1 MSAFARKVLSS
12 ITRDH
17 EFFIDPEHGSL
28 ERGPK
33 KPTFEGSLPKRP
45 GAARLGMRSLWI
57 GCIAAILAMFAARGG
72 TPDTVRNGAQYGA
85 MGLGAVA
92 AANVAAAVARA
103 RNRQLARV
111 AAIAGD
117 RDGEPAAQGKAIA
130 ALRDGGFAGPAWL
143 VAPNIP
149 AEIRARA
156 QALDVRCFEVV
167 DDALKELPP
176 A

>member
-1 MSAFARKVLSS
+1 MSAFPRKVLSS

-17 EFFIDPEHGSL
+17 EFFIDPDHGSL
-28 ERGPK
+28 ERGPMS
-33 KPTFEGSLPKRP
+33 PTFEGTLPKRP
-45 GAARLGMRSLWI
+45 GAARLAMRSLWM
-57 GCIAAILAMFAARGG
+57 GCVAAILAMFAARGG
-72 TPDTVRNGAQYGA
+72 TPDAVRTGTQYGA

-92 AANVAAAVARA
+92 VANVAAAVART

-111 AAIAGD
+111 AAIAGNRED
-117 RDGEPAAQGKAIA
+117 EPTSQGEAVI

-149 AEIRARA
+149 TEIRARA
-156 QALDVRCFEVV
+156 KALDVRCFEV
-167 DDALKELPP
+167 DGDGLRELPP